1 MLIKYSA
8 LVLTVALSAP
18 SIAASSSNENDLGFE
33 GYLLALGTMAPN
45 RAKFT
50 VIHKDFVENKCGSKL
65 TITSVNSTGFQSII
79 TALEAA
85 ERMTST
91 GLEKNT
97 LLGVVM
103 TSVMSNTSCKSFSSD
118 FEALTNDKL
127 ITQGYPKF
135 KKFITTWADINKD
148 F

>member
-50 VIHKDFVENKCGSKL
+50 VMHKDFVENLSLLLHLLIQLDSK
-65 TITSVNSTGFQSII
+65 
-79 TALEAA
+79 ALLQ
-85 ERMTST
+85 R
-91 GLEKNT
+91 
-97 LLGVVM
+97 
-103 TSVMSNTSCKSFSSD
+103 
-118 FEALTNDKL
+118 
-127 ITQGYPKF
+127 
-135 KKFITTWADINKD
+135 
-148 F
+148 